1 MNLDDV
7 KTVLAVYEYRSWTEA
22 AYLTFQSL
30 SSVSKCVSRVEQELG
45 GPLFMRSRSGMQL
58 TALGVSVIPL
68 LREMEEAARET
79 ESISQKFGSK
89 EQASS
94 MSVGFNPL
102 FGTVGETEI
111 LVRFRKRN
119 RDTDLRQIKRYSGTL
134 HQMVSEKQ
142 LDAAFLF
149 YLGSK
154 DIGGILRN
162 MNDDI
167 MLVKIMDRKGSY
179 RALRSD
185 HPLAGRDIVHLSEFR
200 DDIFIFNNAPQHF
213 DLIGGSTRFIFN
225 SDKIH
230 FPIERMTRMDFLNRS
245 MLIEAIRSG
254 YGVCPIACELP
265 VEDIDGI
272 SYVKVSDSEV
282 SSCAYLCWN
291 VENMSAPVEERIDI
305 ALDYAKEKGVTQ

>member
-58 TALGVSVIPL
+58 TSLGVSVMPL
-68 LREMEEAARET
+68 LKEMAEAARET
-79 ESISQKFGSK
+79 EGISQKFGPK
-89 EQASS
+89 EQASTL
-94 MSVGFNPL
+94 SVGFNPL

-119 RDTDLRQIKRYSGTL
+119 GDTDLRQVKRYSGIL

-149 YLGSK
+149 YLGNNDVSA
-154 DIGGILRN
+154 ILRN

-167 MLVKIMDRKGSY
+167 GLVKIMDRKGTY
-179 RALRSD
+179 IALRSD
-185 HPLAGRDIVHLSEFR
+185 HPLAGRDSVRLSEFT

-213 DLIGGSTRFIFN
+213 DLLGGSTRFIFN
-225 SDKIH
+225 SEKSQ
-230 FPIERMTRMDFLNRS
+230 FPLERMTRMDFLNRS

-254 YGVCPIACELP
+254 FGVCPIACELP
-265 VEDIDGI
+265 EGEIEGI
-272 SYVKVSDSEV
+272 SYVKVADSGV
-282 SSCAYLCWN
+282 SACAYLCWN
-291 VENMSAPVEERIDI
+291 VDNTSAPLEELIDI
-305 ALDYAKEKGVTQ
+305 AAAYAREKGVR